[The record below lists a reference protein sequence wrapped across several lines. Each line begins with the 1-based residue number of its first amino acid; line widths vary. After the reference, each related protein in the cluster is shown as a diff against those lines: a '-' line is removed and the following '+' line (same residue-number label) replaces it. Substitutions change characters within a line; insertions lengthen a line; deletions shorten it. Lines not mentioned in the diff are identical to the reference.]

1 MLIVN
6 YKNYFVESFIKAL
19 ATLFNSTKANG
30 KIPILS
36 NSFPSAQFSSTLLIT
51 LIISPYKIIFKNAIL
66 NQINKYKTLYLY
78 IYIYLI
84 ECQTAIFI
92 IIGHSKII

>member
-1 MLIVN
+1 MLMVN

-30 KIPILS
+30 KMPILS

-51 LIISPYKIIFKNAIL
+51 LIISPYKIIFKKRMQY
-66 NQINKYKTLYLY
+66 QIK
-78 IYIYLI
+78 
-84 ECQTAIFI
+84 
-92 IIGHSKII
+92 

>member
-1 MLIVN
+1 MLIIN

-51 LIISPYKIIFKNAIL
+51 LIISPYKIIFKKNAIL
-66 NQINKYKTLYLY
+66 NQINKYKHY

-84 ECQTAIFI
+84 ECKTAIFI